1 MENKIAIIGQGYVGL
16 PLAAA
21 FGKLYSTIGF
31 NIDGERIIQ
40 LIKNITSKEYQAGI
54 IAVAHQEFLA
64 IDFQEFK
71 NNHSVIFDTK
81 SIIDIRLV
89 DARL

>member
-21 FGKLYSTIGF
+21 FGSLYSIIGF
-31 NIDGERIIQ
+31 NIDGDRIIQ
-40 LIKNITSKEYQAGI
+40 LQKSISFKHYQEVVF
-54 IAVAHQEFLA
+54 AVAHQEFLA

-71 NNHSVIFDTK
+71 NNHAVIFDTK
-81 SIIDIRLV
+81 SIIDRSLV

>member
-1 MENKIAIIGQGYVGL
+1 MKNKIAIIGQGYVGL

-21 FGKLYSTIGF
+21 FEKLYLTSGF
-31 NIDGERIIQ
+31 DIHCERIIQ
-40 LIKNITSKEYQAGI
+40 LIRNISSKKYHAVI
-54 IAVAHQEFLA
+54 IAVAHQEFLT

-71 NNHSVIFDTK
+71 NNHTVIFDTK
-81 SIIDIRLV
+81 SIIDRSLV